1 MRVTKII
8 GFVSLVLIAA
18 VFVQKAHAIL
28 PYSTYG
34 DDNGWQGSVFYN
46 EDDLNLLIHFNV
58 YDNWTYDDFDWEGE
72 AELDLDD
79 QYIYAYQ
86 IVSHPIAST
95 EDIDYFGI
103 LNLDGGLI
111 PQSAMHS
118 TTTQPDELGLG
129 ISPDPC
135 TSVVQGAWEWAQE
148 NLLEATGFS
157 TLLIFSSPN
166 PPTPGTFEVKIAEE
180 EENPFPVPG
189 VPEPTMVAL
198 LGAGAAMILRK
209 GRRQDRIRYTARKNR
224 TQGKC

>member
-18 VFVQKAHAIL
+18 MSVQKAHAIL

-34 DDNGWQGSVFYN
+34 YDNGWQGSIAYN
-46 EDDLNLLIHFNV
+46 EDGLDLIINFNV
-58 YDNWTYDDFDWEGE
+58 YDPWTYDDFTWEGE
-72 AELDLDD
+72 APLLDD
-79 QYIYAYQ
+79 RYIYAYQ
-86 IVSHPIAST
+86 IFSTMST
-95 EDIDYFGI
+95 EDIDYFSV
-103 LNLDGGLI
+103 LDIDGSLI
-111 PQSAMHS
+111 PDSVINS

-135 TSVVQGAWEWAQE
+135 TSVVQGAWEWAQD
-148 NLLEATGFS
+148 NLLVAGGFS
-157 TLLIFSSPN
+157 TWLIFSSPN

-180 EENPFPVPG
+180 EEEPFPVPE

-209 GRRQDRIRYTARKNR
+209 GRRPDRRKYTARKNR

>member
-18 VFVQKAHAIL
+18 MSVQKAHAIL

-34 DDNGWQGSVFYN
+34 DDNGWGGYTPYSEN
-46 EDDLNLLIHFNV
+46 GLDLLINFNV
-58 YDNWTYDDFDWEGE
+58 YDAWTYDEFTWDGE

-86 IVSHPIAST
+86 IAGHPIAST
-95 EDIDYFGI
+95 EDIDYFSV
-103 LNLDGGLI
+103 LDIDGNLI

-135 TSVVQGAWEWAQE
+135 TSVVQGAWEWSQD
-148 NLLEATGFS
+148 NLLEAGGLS
-157 TLLIFSSPN
+157 TWLIFSSPYA
-166 PPTPGTFEVKIAEE
+166 PVKGTFEVGIAEE
-180 EENPFPVPG
+180 DDDGNPVPG
-189 VPEPTMVAL
+189 VPEPSMIAI
-198 LGAGAAMILRK
+198 LGLGTAMLFNKQTAAGK
-209 GRRQDRIRYTARKNR
+209 HKSRRR
-224 TQGKC
+224 T